1 MLPYVIS
8 ATVAAGITSF
18 GATILR
24 YYNPF
29 FISGGILFTVGLG
42 FVSQIDETLTEGTKF
57 SYEILV
63 GTGVGLMVLGNVAPC
78 HIDLPEKDHA
88 VASGITGLGG
98 ALGAYVFFFV
108 FFFRSRQVDK
118 TMR

>member
-1 MLPYVIS
+1 MVPQVVQGETATESALHMLPYVIS

-18 GATILR
+18 GSTKVR

-29 FISGGILFTVGLG
+29 FVLGGGLFTIGMG
-42 FVSQIDETLTEGTKF
+42 FVSQMDDSVGQKAKF
-57 SYEILV
+57 SYEILI

-88 VASGITGLGG
+88 IANGVTGLGG
-98 ALGAYVFFFV
+98 ALGA
-108 FFFRSRQVDK
+108 
-118 TMR
+118 